1 MSKAVEHAYIA
12 RPAAFLVFSSSSE
25 RQYSFSF
32 ALLTIKDNS
41 IMHATHMSHKHSHT
55 LQQIFQHPASHNLKW
70 HDVVALVEHSGSV
83 QEEANGNLI
92 FMLSGVTEVFHRPK
106 SKDVADV
113 EQVLDIRRFLESA
126 GVDKEGTM
134 TAPGHAP
141 PQDSHDQGHENADQ
155 NRHTEQ
161 QIKTQE
167 HEQNERNAFNG
178 GDAQSHQQGN
188 RQK

>member
-1 MSKAVEHAYIA
+1 
-12 RPAAFLVFSSSSE
+12 
-25 RQYSFSF
+25 
-32 ALLTIKDNS
+32 
-41 IMHATHMSHKHSHT
+41 MSHKHSHT

-70 HDVVALVEHSGSV
+70 HDVVALVEHSGTV

-92 FMLSGVTEVFHRPK
+92 FLLSGVTEVFHRPK

-126 GVDKEGTM
+126 GVDKDGTM
-134 TAPGHAP
+134 TAPSHAKSH
-141 PQDSHDQGHENADQ
+141 DSHDQGGEYTEQNQHADQ
-155 NRHTEQ
+155 DLRNQ
-161 QIKTQE
+161 Q
-167 HEQNERNAFNG
+167 HEQHERNAFNE